1 MKILRVLLDAEER
14 LDKPLQRLS
23 YSMGWDIKS
32 MANDINEIKVLSLL
46 SNLKHILMS

>member
-1 MKILRVLLDAEER
+1 
-14 LDKPLQRLS
+14 
-23 YSMGWDIKS
+23 MGWDIKS